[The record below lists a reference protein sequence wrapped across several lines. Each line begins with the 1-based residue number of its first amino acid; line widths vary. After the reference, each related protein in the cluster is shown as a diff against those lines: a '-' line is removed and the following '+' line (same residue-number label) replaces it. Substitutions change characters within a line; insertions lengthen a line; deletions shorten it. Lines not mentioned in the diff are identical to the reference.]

1 MDTIKLRTLA
11 GLYLLPLLLAGWS
24 GAQAASVTIINANT
38 PGVGFNDPTP
48 AAPVGGNSGV
58 TLGEQRLIAFTYA
71 AEIWGSKL
79 DSPVPIRVQAS
90 FQPLSCTASSAVL
103 GSAGAASI
111 YADFPGAQ
119 RSNTWYPG
127 ALAAKLAGADQD
139 EPGDPHLIARFNSR
153 LGLFP
158 DCLPGSPFY
167 LGLDNHHGSQVD
179 LVTVLL
185 HEMAHGL
192 GFQTYTD
199 EQSGEFYFGTPSIW
213 DHHLTDNRNGKTWV
227 MESAAER
234 AASSVSG
241 DGLSWDG
248 AHVNAAVPV
257 VLSGESRL
265 IISGNAAGPAAGT
278 YQVGDAAF
286 GPPLA
291 NPPLTGQ
298 VMPVVD
304 QPDGAGLACTALSP
318 ANALAVDH
326 NIGLVDRGGCNFT
339 VKAKNLQDAGATGMI
354 VIDNV
359 AGPVTGLGGSDPSVT
374 IPAVRVSQAD
384 GNLIRA
390 SLQHRSRTM
399 SGVIASL
406 GVDTAKLA
414 GTDAGQRVLMYT
426 PLEYEPGSSVSHYS
440 TDAKPN
446 QLMEPALNADLRH
459 QVEPPRDLT
468 LPLLRDI
475 GW

>member
-1 MDTIKLRTLA
+1 MNTTELRSLA
-11 GLYLLPLLLAGWS
+11 ALSLLLGTLS
-24 GAQAASVTIINANT
+24 GAQAASVTIINANA
-38 PGVGFNDPTP
+38 PGIGFNDTTP
-48 AAPVGGNSGV
+48 AAPVGGNSGA

-71 AEIWGSKL
+71 ADIWGSKL

-90 FQPLSCTASSAVL
+90 FEPLSCTASSAVL

-111 YADFPGAQ
+111 YADFPGAPL
-119 RSNTWYPG
+119 SDTWYPG
-127 ALAAKLAGADQD
+127 ALTAKLAGADQD
-139 EPGDPHLIARFNSR
+139 AAGDPHLIARFNSR
-153 LGLFP
+153 VGLFP

-167 LGLDNHHGSQVD
+167 LGLDNNHGSGVD

-185 HEMAHGL
+185 HEIAHGL

-199 EQSGEFYFGTPSIW
+199 EQSGAFYLGTPSVW
-213 DHHLTDNRNGKTWV
+213 DHHLTDNRNDKTWV
-227 MESAAER
+227 METQEER

-248 AHVNAAVPV
+248 PYVNAAVPA
-257 VLSGESRL
+257 VLNGESRL
-265 IISGNAAGPAAGT
+265 LISGSAAGAAAGS
-278 YQVGDAAF
+278 YQVGDASF

-291 NPPLTGQ
+291 NPPLLGQ
-298 VMPVVD
+298 VMPVVE
-304 QPDGAGLACTALSP
+304 QPDGTGLACTPLSP
-318 ANALAVDH
+318 ANALAVDN
-326 NIGLVDRGGCNFT
+326 NIGLVDRGSCNFT
-339 VKAKNLQDAGATGMI
+339 VKAKNLQNAGARGMI

-406 GVDTAKLA
+406 GIDLSKLA
-414 GTDAGQRVLMYT
+414 GTDAEQRILMYT
-426 PLEYEPGSSVSHYS
+426 PVEYEPGSSVSHYS
-440 TDAKPN
+440 TEAKPN
-446 QLMEPALNADLRH
+446 QLMEPAINGDLTH
-459 QVEPPRDLT
+459 QVEPPKDLT
-468 LPLLRDI
+468 LPLLKDI